1 MITSCRKFSPKL
13 RKAPHL
19 PHQVVREGRN
29 AFAPNFGI
37 FPGNEFASLA
47 TETNRDEGPPTN
59 TFTNLLKTNFL
70 DPKPL
75 APTNFDTQNS
85 FPEQSSS
92 HAAVAAKSRLMTPAG
107 LSVAAALNINLSSLG
122 PLYSSAVTKDA
133 SSSNRVSRAAS
144 PSLGSSAE
152 HNRLRIGRILLICE
166 LFPICFVSIHEF
178 EPFSLSYIA

>member
-13 RKAPHL
+13 RKVPHL
-19 PHQVVREGRN
+19 PHQVIREGRN
-29 AFAPNFGI
+29 AFARSFGI
-37 FPGNEFASLA
+37 FPGNYFASLGA
-47 TETNRDEGPPTN
+47 VAQMSRDDGPPPN

-75 APTNFDTQNS
+75 APTNTQIQNS

-92 HAAVAAKSRLMTPAG
+92 HAAVAAKSRFHITPAG
-107 LSVAAALNINLSSLG
+107 LTAAALNINLSSLG
-122 PLYSSAVTKDA
+122 PLYSSAVTKDT

-144 PSLGSSAE
+144 PSLGTSAE

-166 LFPICFVSIHEF
+166 LSRSVCFHPWVRTVC
-178 EPFSLSYIA
+178 A

>member
-13 RKAPHL
+13 RKAPLL

-29 AFAPNFGI
+29 AFARSFGI
-37 FPGNEFASLA
+37 FPGNYFASLGA
-47 TETNRDEGPPTN
+47 VARMSRDDEPPTTT

-75 APTNFDTQNS
+75 APTNSQIQNS

-92 HAAVAAKSRLMTPAG
+92 HAAVAAKSRFHITPAG
-107 LSVAAALNINLSSLG
+107 LTAAALNINLSSLG
-122 PLYSSAVTKDA
+122 PLYSSAVTKDT

-166 LFPICFVSIHEF
+166 LSRSVCFHPRVRSVF
-178 EPFSLSYIA
+178 A